1 MSKNTLY
8 DKVWDAHTVDRL
20 DSGQD
25 QIFIGLHLIHEV
37 TTPQAFAMLKE
48 IGAGVAFPDRTVA
61 TVDHIIPTALSR
73 MRPYEDEQAERM
85 MAALE
90 ENVSEFGVRFLHLDS
105 GRQGIVHVIGPE
117 LGLSQPG
124 MTIAC
129 GDSHTSTHGA
139 MGALG
144 FGIGTTEVGHVLA
157 SQTLALNRLRVKRVS
172 VTGALGAGVA
182 PKDVILRIIR
192 ELGVKGGL
200 GFAYEYGGGVF
211 DAMSMEGRMT
221 VCNMS
226 IEGGA
231 RIGYVNPDEATFDY
245 LEGREF
251 SPVGEGWERALAY
264 WRSVASD
271 EDAEYDDFHEIAG
284 ESIEPMVTWG
294 INPGHSVAISEPLPE
309 VSRFSGE
316 DRKTAERGY
325 AFMGLRPGEPI
336 LGAKIDVAFLGSC
349 TNSRISDL
357 REGARLMAGGRVHP
371 DVRMLVVPGS
381 QQVKRQAEEEG
392 LHEIFREAGAEWRE
406 AGCSMCLGM
415 NPDKLEGAER
425 SISSSNRN
433 FIGRQGSPRGRTHL
447 GSPAL
452 VVSSAIAGRIADPRE
467 MEGAA

>member
-8 DKVWDAHTVDRL
+8 DKVWDSHTVAKL

-37 TTPQAFAMLKE
+37 TTPQAFAVLKE
-48 IGAGVAFPDRTVA
+48 IGAGVAFPDRTIG
-61 TVDHIIPTALSR
+61 TVDHIIPTLSQI
-73 MRPYEDEQAERM
+73 RPYEDEQAEKM

-90 ENVSEFGVRFLHLDS
+90 QNVNEFGVRFLHLGS
-105 GRQGIVHVIGPE
+105 GKQGIVHVIGPE

-139 MGALG
+139 MGSLG

-157 SQTLALNRLRVKRVS
+157 TQSLGLNRLKVKRIE
-172 VTGALGAGVA
+172 VTGVLNSGVT
-182 PKDVILRIIR
+182 PKDVTLRVIHD
-192 ELGVKGGL
+192 LGIKGGL
-200 GFAYEYGGGVF
+200 GFAYEYGGDVF

-231 RIGYVNPDEATFDY
+231 RIGYVNPDQTTFDY

-251 SPVGEGWERALAY
+251 SPEGDAWERGVAY
-264 WRSVASD
+264 WREIASGD
-271 EDAEYDDFHEIAG
+271 EAEYDDIYEIAG

-294 INPGHSVAISEPLPE
+294 INPGQSVGISQPLPD
-309 VSRFSGE
+309 VNSFAGE
-316 DRKTAERGY
+316 DRKTAEQGY
-325 AFMGLRPGEPI
+325 DFMDLRPGDSI
-336 LGAKIDVAFLGSC
+336 LGTRVDVAFLGSC

-357 REGARLMAGGRVHP
+357 REGARLMKGNKVHP
-371 DVRMLVVPGS
+371 GVRMLVVPGS
-381 QQVKRQAEEEG
+381 QQVKQQAEEEG
-392 LHEIFREAGAEWRE
+392 LHEIFTEAGAEWRE

-415 NPDKLEGAER
+415 NPDKLVGAER
-425 SISSSNRN
+425 SISTSNRN

-447 GSPAL
+447 GSPSV
-452 VVSSAIAGRIADPRE
+452 VVSSAIAGCIADPRE
-467 MEGAA
+467 MGEKV